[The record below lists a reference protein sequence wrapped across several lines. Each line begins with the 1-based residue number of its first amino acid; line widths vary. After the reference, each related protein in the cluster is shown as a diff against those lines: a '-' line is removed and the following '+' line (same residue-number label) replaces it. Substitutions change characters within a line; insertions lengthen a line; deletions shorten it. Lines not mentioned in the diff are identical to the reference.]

1 MKKKVTILG
10 ATGTIGQNTK
20 ELLLQNPD
28 KFEVETLISRQNTE
42 LLAKTAIELKA
53 KNAVIYDASKQE
65 ELQEKLKGTGIKAF
79 AGENAALDISA
90 EKVDIYISGAVGFCA
105 LKPTL
110 KAISAGSIIGL
121 ANKECLVCAGELMIN
136 EVKKCN
142 SQLIPIDSEH
152 NAIFQIFDFKKKD
165 TIEEVILTASG
176 GPFRNYRKEDL
187 SKVTKQMAITHPNWK
202 MGEKISVD
210 SATMMNKG
218 LEVIEAYHLFGIDKN
233 KFKILVHPESI
244 IHGLVQYNDG
254 SMLAG
259 MASPDMKVP
268 ISYALNYPERL
279 KNNSARIDLARIG
292 KLNFEEPDT
301 EKFPSIKLSRDA
313 LNEGQK
319 ACIALNSA
327 NEVAVESFLK
337 EQISFTQ
344 IPYIVEMV
352 IDGIISSGN
361 SSVSD
366 LEEVFEIDERSRK
379 LALQL
384 VGSKNKSNAA

>member
-20 ELLLQNPD
+20 ELILNNPD
-28 KFEVETLISRQNTE
+28 KFEVETVISHQNTS

-53 KNAVIYDASKQE
+53 KTAIIYDHTKYND
-65 ELQEKLKGTGIKAF
+65 LKEQLKNTNINIS
-79 AGENAALDISA
+79 AGEAATLDASC

-110 KAISAGSIIGL
+110 KAISSGNKIGL
-121 ANKECLVCAGELMIN
+121 ANKECLVCAGDMMIN
-136 EVKKCN
+136 EVKKNN

-152 NAIFQIFDFKKKD
+152 NAIYQIFDFDRKENVEK
-165 TIEEVILTASG
+165 IILTASG
-176 GPFRNYRKEDL
+176 GPFRSLNKAEF
-187 SKVTKQMAITHPNWK
+187 SKVTKEMAVNHPNWK

-218 LEVIEAYHLFGIDKN
+218 LEVIEAYYLFGVEKERV
-233 KFKILVHPESI
+233 KILVHPESI

-254 SMLAG
+254 SILAG
-259 MASPDMKVP
+259 MASPDMKIP
-268 ISYALNYPERL
+268 ISFALNHPERL
-279 KNNSARIDLARIG
+279 KNNSNRVNLAKIG
-292 KLNFEEPDT
+292 RLNFEEPDH
-301 EKFPSIKLSRDA
+301 EKFPAIKLSREA
-313 LNEGQK
+313 LNIGQK

-327 NEVAVESFLK
+327 NEIAVESFLK
-337 EQISFTQ
+337 GLIRFTQ

-352 IDGIISSGN
+352 IDEVISSGN

-366 LEEVFEIDERSRK
+366 IDEVFLIDETSRK

-384 VGSKNKSNAA
+384 ISKNIE